1 MDLFTLLTGL
11 EPWETALLGGAL
23 LVAVTLL
30 AVYFAILRNLPENL
44 MTSPAD
50 EEDVPW
56 ELDEIANE
64 YMLAGFERFG
74 LPLRIH
80 LNPEAIMLP
89 LIHRAEGAFATVY
102 RIAAQP
108 PRIAY
113 DVVSICDAEQSALTT
128 AMDHGAGVLPAPD
141 GGFRQIFQR
150 CSVTELLQHHR
161 EGMEFLEQEGL
172 KKRRAEPEKFGE
184 LLRLSFVLQRHVF
197 LKARLKHTL
206 LALVRTV
213 TKRNPYLGAL
223 REQSGISEQLG
234 AVRRRAAGIPDPS
247 ERDEE
252 LLLTR
257 S

>member
-1 MDLFTLLTGL
+1 
-11 EPWETALLGGAL
+11 
-23 LVAVTLL
+23 
-30 AVYFAILRNLPENL
+30 

-56 ELDEIANE
+56 ELDEIAND

-74 LPLRIH
+74 PPLRIH
-80 LNPEAIMLP
+80 LNPEAILLP
-89 LIHRAEGAFATVY
+89 MIHAETRIFATVY

-113 DVVSICDAEQSALTT
+113 DVVSLCDADHCALTT
-128 AMDHGAGVLPAPD
+128 AMDHGAGALPAPV
-141 GGFRQIFQR
+141 GGFRQIFPG

-161 EGMEFLEQEGL
+161 EGMEFLERKGL
-172 KKRRAEPEKFGE
+172 KKRRAEREQFGE
-184 LLRLSFVLQRHVF
+184 LLRLSFALQRRVF
-197 LKARLKHTL
+197 LKARFKHTL
-206 LALVRTV
+206 VALLRTV
-213 TKRNPYLGAL
+213 TKRNPYVGAL
-223 REQSGISEQLG
+223 SGQAGIAEQLG
-234 AVRRRAAGIPDPS
+234 ELRRRDSGIPDPA